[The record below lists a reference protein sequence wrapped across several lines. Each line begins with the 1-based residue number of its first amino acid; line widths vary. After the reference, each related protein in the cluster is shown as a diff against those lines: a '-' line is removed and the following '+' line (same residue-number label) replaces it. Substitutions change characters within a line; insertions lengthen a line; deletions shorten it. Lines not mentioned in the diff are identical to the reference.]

1 MKTDLTENDC
11 AVPGTP
17 YGEQALP
24 EQNEPIVDDTAYMKK
39 CPFCAE
45 QIQAEAIK
53 CRYCG
58 EFLDG
63 TVRQISKP
71 RPPAVAGAS
80 LSPRK
85 RGWYFATGTVVL
97 ALLCLGPMAL
107 PLVWLNPR
115 YKISTRAIVTVIVLA
130 VTILFM
136 YLMVYAYQHLIDQL
150 TELGM

>member
-1 MKTDLTENDC
+1 METDFATYDC
-11 AVPGTP
+11 A
-17 YGEQALP
+17 EQAVQ
-24 EQNEPIVDDTAYMKK
+24 EQNEPNMENTASMKK

-63 TVRQISKP
+63 TGREIRKP
-71 RPPAVAGAS
+71 RP
-80 LSPRK
+80 K
-85 RGWYFATGTVVL
+85 KWYFATGTIVL

-115 YKISTRAIVTVIVLA
+115 FKTSTKAIVTAIVMG
-130 VTILFM
+130 VTILCI
-136 YLMVYAYQHLIDQL
+136 YLTVYAYQHLIDQL
-150 TELGM
+150 TALGM

>member
-1 MKTDLTENDC
+1 MKADFATYEDT
-11 AVPGTP
+11 
-17 YGEQALP
+17 EQAVQ
-24 EQNEPIVDDTAYMKK
+24 EQNEPIMIDTASMKK

-63 TVRQISKP
+63 TGREIRKP
-71 RPPAVAGAS
+71 RP
-80 LSPRK
+80 K
-85 RGWYFATGTVVL
+85 KWYFATGTIVL

-115 YKISTRAIVTVIVLA
+115 FKILTKAIVTAIVMG
-130 VTILFM
+130 VTILCI
-136 YLMVYAYQHLIDQL
+136 YLTVYAYQNLIDQL
-150 TELGM
+150 TALGM

>member
-1 MKTDLTENDC
+1 METAYES
-11 AVPGTP
+11 V
-17 YGEQALP
+17 EQTMP
-24 EQNEPIVDDTAYMKK
+24 EQNEPIVEDTAYTKK

-63 TVRQISKP
+63 TGRQVRKP
-71 RPPAVAGAS
+71 RP
-80 LSPRK
+80 K
-85 RGWYFATGTVVL
+85 KWYFATGTIVL

-115 YKISTRAIVTVIVLA
+115 FKIATRAIVTVIVVV
-130 VTILFM
+130 VTILCL
-136 YLMVYAYQHLIDQL
+136 YLTVYAYQNLIDQL
-150 TELGM
+150 TTLGV

>member
-1 MKTDLTENDC
+1 METDFAAYDCTEQL
-11 AVPGTP
+11 A
-17 YGEQALP
+17 Q
-24 EQNEPIVDDTAYMKK
+24 EQNEPNVENKASMKK

-63 TVRQISKP
+63 TDRQRAKP
-71 RPPAVAGAS
+71 RP
-80 LSPRK
+80 K
-85 RGWYFATGTVVL
+85 KWYFATGTVVL

-115 YKISTRAIVTVIVLA
+115 FKILTRAIVTAIVMG
-130 VTILFM
+130 VTILCI
-136 YLMVYAYQHLIDQL
+136 YLTVYAYQNLIDQL
-150 TELGM
+150 TALGM

>member
-1 MKTDLTENDC
+1 MKADFATYDC
-11 AVPGTP
+11 E
-17 YGEQALP
+17 EQTAQ
-24 EQNEPIVDDTAYMKK
+24 EQNKPIAKDTANTKK

-63 TVRQISKP
+63 TARQVLKP
-71 RPPAVAGAS
+71 RP
-80 LSPRK
+80 K
-85 RGWYFATGTVVL
+85 KWYFATGTVVL

-115 YKISTRAIVTVIVLA
+115 YKISTRAIVTVIVMA
-130 VTILFM
+130 VTILFI
-136 YLMVYAYQHLIDQL
+136 YLMVYAYQHMIDQL
-150 TELGM
+150 TALGM

>member
-1 MKTDLTENDC
+1 METDLASYKSAEQV
-11 AVPGTP
+11 VPG
-17 YGEQALP
+17 
-24 EQNEPIVDDTAYMKK
+24 QNEPIVEDTAHMKK

-63 TVRQISKP
+63 TGREVRKP
-71 RPPAVAGAS
+71 RP
-80 LSPRK
+80 K
-85 RGWYFATGTVVL
+85 KWYFATGTIVL

-115 YKISTRAIVTVIVLA
+115 FKIATRAIVTVIVVV
-130 VTILFM
+130 VTILCL
-136 YLMVYAYQHLIDQL
+136 YLTVYAYQNLIDQL
-150 TELGM
+150 TTLGV

>member
-1 MKTDLTENDC
+1 METDLASYDC

-17 YGEQALP
+17 NGEQAVP
-24 EQNEPIVDDTAYMKK
+24 EQNEPIVEDTADMKK

-63 TVRQISKP
+63 PGRQVRKP
-71 RPPAVAGAS
+71 RP
-80 LSPRK
+80 K
-85 RGWYFATGTVVL
+85 KWYFATGTIVL

-115 YKISTRAIVTVIVLA
+115 FKIATRAIVTVIVVV
-130 VTILFM
+130 VTILCL
-136 YLMVYAYQHLIDQL
+136 YLTVYAYQNLIDQL
-150 TELGM
+150 TTLGV